1 MVAKNF
7 KDLTGQKFGKLTVVK
22 RANND
27 IYNRS
32 RWLCKCDCG
41 GENEVLGYYLTSG
54 RTISCGCITGRKK
67 AKMTKYRKIKQMTL
81 DEMVLLLNSCEY
93 CTLWGTACESGK
105 DCEKGIT
112 EWLLQEV
119 EE

>member
-1 MVAKNF
+1 MNNF
-7 KDLTGQKFGKLTVVK
+7 
-22 RANND
+22 
-27 IYNRS
+27 
-32 RWLCKCDCG
+32 
-41 GENEVLGYYLTSG
+41 E
-54 RTISCGCITGRKK
+54 
-67 AKMTKYRKIKQMTL
+67 KIKQMTI

-112 EWLLQEV
+112 EWLMQEV